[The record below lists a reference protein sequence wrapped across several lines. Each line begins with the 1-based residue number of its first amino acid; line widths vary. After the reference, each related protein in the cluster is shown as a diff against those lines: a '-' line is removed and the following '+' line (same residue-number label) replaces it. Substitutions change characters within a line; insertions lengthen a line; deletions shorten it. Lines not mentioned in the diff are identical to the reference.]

1 MDVTTPLEFEEGGST
16 RRTCGVLQ
24 VRRPALFDLP
34 DCLIK
39 EPPSAGVTA
48 PCSDYE
54 FHIIEK
60 YVERANALK
69 GASTATCRC
78 LLMSGNSSTS
88 SSPDSHKLVT
98 AAEKSDS
105 KTCPAFVQ
113 AYGGFLP

>member
-1 MDVTTPLEFEEGGST
+1 MDVTMPLKFEEGGGT

-24 VRRPALFDLP
+24 VGRPALFDLP

-69 GASTATCRC
+69 GASTTTCRC

-88 SSPDSHKLVT
+88 SSPDSHKLLT
-98 AAEKSDS
+98 AADIPESNPCS
-105 KTCPAFVQ
+105 AFVQ